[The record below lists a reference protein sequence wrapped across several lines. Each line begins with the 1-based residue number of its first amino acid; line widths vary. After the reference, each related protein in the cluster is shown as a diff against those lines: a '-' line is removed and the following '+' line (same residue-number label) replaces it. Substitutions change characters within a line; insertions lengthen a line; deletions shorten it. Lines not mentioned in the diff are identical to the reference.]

1 MQKPVIMCDYG
12 LLLWFVYLFL
22 SDLRLLCE
30 ESEMFQQYF
39 HTDQNE
45 YDATRD
51 LCGFLPVRAECAA
64 DIQAGC
70 GEQAGQKF

>member
-1 MQKPVIMCDYG
+1 MRFFRSWESNHKKIIVFAIIRNAKPVIMRLRALHIC
-12 LLLWFVYLFL
+12 FL

-45 YDATRD
+45 HDATRD
-51 LCGFLPVRAECAA
+51 LCGLLPV
-64 DIQAGC
+64 
-70 GEQAGQKF
+70 